1 MKVDAFSSASK
12 MLDPAM
18 ANYIADR
25 PNYSGRTALDQ
36 VLTKLAQPNHHMI

>member
-1 MKVDAFSSASK
+1 

-25 PNYSGRTALDQ
+25 PNYSGRTALNK
-36 VLTKLAQPNHHMI
+36 VLTKLGQPNHNLF